1 MQGLLSPEAH
11 QLHLRLKSLHPVEA
25 LAVVAAT
32 LQDAVEGSD
41 ASAGTLLA
49 QVRRKASN
57 CVVWRFGQHTADFGG
72 KGSSGVRG

>member
-32 LQDAVEGSD
+32 LQDAVEGLD

-49 QVRRKASN
+49 QVRRK
-57 CVVWRFGQHTADFGG
+57 G
-72 KGSSGVRG
+72 